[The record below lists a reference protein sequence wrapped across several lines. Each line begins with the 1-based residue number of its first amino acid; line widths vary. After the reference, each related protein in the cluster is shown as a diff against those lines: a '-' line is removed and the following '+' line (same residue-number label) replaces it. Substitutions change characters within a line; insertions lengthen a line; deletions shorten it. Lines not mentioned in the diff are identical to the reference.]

1 MKRVM
6 VILHDIKRASALKVA
21 VDRQRALMLL
31 HKAWPCVPHHPRR
44 ADLGTVIALDPVAAH
59 ASRGRVRLWMPIN
72 ILSEDSFE
80 SRGRVGAGP
89 QDRGQVAPLFEGAN
103 DSRRAKKKAT
113 GTVAR
118 KLPDQG
124 SNLEPSG

>member
-1 MKRVM
+1 
-6 VILHDIKRASALKVA
+6 
-21 VDRQRALMLL
+21 MLL

-59 ASRGRVRLWMPIN
+59 ASRGRVGLWMPIN
-72 ILSEDSFE
+72 ILSEDSLK
-80 SRGRVGAGP
+80 SRDGVGAGP
-89 QDRGQVAPLFEGAN
+89 RDRGQVAPLFEGAN
-103 DSRRAKKKAT
+103 NSSRAKKNAT

>member
-1 MKRVM
+1 MTSRG
-6 VILHDIKRASALKVA
+6 ASASKVA
-21 VDRQRALMLL
+21 AERQRALMLL
-31 HKAWPCVPHHPRR
+31 HKARPCVPHHPRR

-59 ASRGRVRLWMPIN
+59 ASRGRVGLWMPID
-72 ILSEDSFE
+72 ILIEDSFK
-80 SRGRVGAGP
+80 SRGH
-89 QDRGQVAPLFEGAN
+89 EGARPLESEAKWPHFRERAN
-103 DSRRAKKKAT
+103 DKRPTKKAT